1 MYQILCDNEI
11 IYDPRIEL
19 LKVLEPRCKL
29 EVNTVGEASFDMLP
43 THPYY
48 RALKP
53 LKSVIEIKQG
63 NHILFRGR
71 MTNNSREIFNRL
83 SVDLEG
89 ILATTNGSYV
99 PPFSFPDD
107 FTIPDGANVVEV
119 LLAWFLDVHNSQV
132 QPWQRLKVG
141 TVTVTDP
148 NNVIVRS
155 SEKFLST
162 WDCLREKLF
171 ESSLGG
177 KLYARYEADGTYV
190 DYVSS
195 YALTNVQRIKLGTN
209 ILSLDQKLD
218 GQETYSAILPIG
230 KDGMTIADLEDGDIT
245 TDFVKQGNFIYSK
258 QALESYGWA
267 CAPVSDTTW
276 DDVTE
281 ITNLRRK
288 AVDALSDMV
297 QLVREITVTALDQ
310 NFTDEQV
317 QSLRAFRNVI
327 VESSPHDLNTELFPL
342 DRLDID
348 LHNPQNTKITVGK
361 SQKTMAESTS
371 QKFSDSIV
379 KAEQAA
385 SIAQGVNKKVD
396 TIGKNSIVSVTV
408 EYYLSTS
415 ETETAG
421 GEWQAEIPEW
431 VEGRF
436 TWSRT
441 KTVDANGKITF
452 SPSECGACIASG
464 KSQKGADGRGIQSIT
479 NYYLATAADSE
490 VTVQTAGWTTTV
502 QAISK
507 EKKYLWNYETIT
519 YTDGS
524 TPFQSTPCII
534 GSFGADGKPGTPGD
548 PGTNGVGI
556 ESITEH
562 YAVSDSNTT
571 EPATWQETVPQMTME
586 HRYLWNYETITYTDG
601 STKDTSKR
609 VIGVYGDPGDTGR
622 SVVSITPEYYLS
634 TSNTAQEGGEWLE
647 TAPDWED
654 GKYIWTRSKIVY
666 KDPEGIEYTDP
677 VCDTAWESLR
687 NNLAEVKQQVISL
700 ETSMVSTAES
710 IIMAAMADYVK
721 TGDYESYQ
729 ETVKSQLAI
738 LANEITMKFT
748 SVTEQVQN
756 VDGDMQSRFESLSKC
771 IKYSGETAV
780 SISSGNSVIVLELDN
795 EKGIVFKKNGVQ
807 FGWWDGTDFH
817 TGNIVVEV
825 NERAQF
831 GDFAWVPRSDRSL
844 MFLKVAGVTEEPPA
858 LDIIQEPAST
868 SAKVG
873 ESFTFTIHAVGDN
886 VQYQW
891 QVNSGSSWADLSNG
905 NSMSYTGTAQS
916 GCDGWKYRCIVSDD
930 SGDSMESTE
939 AILSIEVD
947 FNYTVNPVSGA
958 TYGFALNSDGWY
970 ESQNKGVHSTYA
982 VCRVNFQCSVDTPIY
997 ICCINSGEQGYDY
1010 GIVGNLDTALTA
1022 TITDTDYLWKATSS
1036 SASAI
1041 IDVDLTVPAGSHFVD
1056 IKYRKDGSASSGND
1070 SLQFMIE
1077 VV

>member
-43 THPYY
+43 AHPYY
-48 RALKP
+48 LALKP

-71 MTNNSREIFNRL
+71 MTNNSREIYNRL

-89 ILATTNGSYV
+89 VLATTNGSYV

-119 LLAWFLDVHNSQV
+119 LLSWFLDVHNSQV
-132 QPWQRLKVG
+132 QPWQRLKLG

-171 ESSLGG
+171 DSSLGG

-209 ILSLDQKLD
+209 ILGLDQKLD
-218 GQETYSAILPIG
+218 GQKTYSAILPIG

-258 QALESYGWA
+258 QAVESYGWA

-361 SQKTMAESTS
+361 SSKTMAESTS
-371 QKFSDSIV
+371 QRFSDSII

-396 TIGKNSIVSVTV
+396 
-408 EYYLSTS
+408 
-415 ETETAG
+415 
-421 GEWQAEIPEW
+421 
-431 VEGRF
+431 
-436 TWSRT
+436 
-441 KTVDANGKITF
+441 
-452 SPSECGACIASG
+452 
-464 KSQKGADGRGIQSIT
+464 
-479 NYYLATAADSE
+479 
-490 VTVQTAGWTTTV
+490 
-502 QAISK
+502 
-507 EKKYLWNYETIT
+507 
-519 YTDGS
+519 
-524 TPFQSTPCII
+524 
-534 GSFGADGKPGTPGD
+534 
-548 PGTNGVGI
+548 
-556 ESITEH
+556 
-562 YAVSDSNTT
+562 
-571 EPATWQETVPQMTME
+571 
-586 HRYLWNYETITYTDG
+586 
-601 STKDTSKR
+601 
-609 VIGVYGDPGDTGR
+609 
-622 SVVSITPEYYLS
+622 
-634 TSNTAQEGGEWLE
+634 
-647 TAPDWED
+647 
-654 GKYIWTRSKIVY
+654 
-666 KDPEGIEYTDP
+666 
-677 VCDTAWESLR
+677 SLR
-687 NNLAEVKQQVISL
+687 NNLSEVKQQVVSL

-729 ETVKSQLAI
+729 ETVKSQLSI

-748 SVTEQVQN
+748 SVTEQVQD
-756 VDGDMQSRFESLSKC
+756 VDGDMQSRFEALSKY

-891 QVNSGSSWADLSNG
+891 QVNSGSSWADLPNG
-905 NSMSYTGTAQS
+905 NMMSYTGIAQS
-916 GCDGWKYRCIVSDD
+916 GCDGWKYRCVVSDD

-947 FNYTVNPVSGA
+947 FKYTVNPISGA

-982 VCRVNFQCSVDTPIY
+982 VCRINFQCSVDTPIY

-1010 GIVGNLDTALTA
+1010 GIVGKLDTALTA

-1036 SASAI
+1036 STSAI
-1041 IDVDLTVPAGSHFVD
+1041 VDVDLTVPAGSHFVD
-1056 IKYRKDGSASSGND
+1056 VKYRKDGSQNSGND

-1077 VV
+1077 VA

>member
-11 IYDPRIEL
+11 IYDPRIEM

-71 MTNNSREIFNRL
+71 MTNNSREIYNRL
-83 SVDLEG
+83 SIDLEG

-132 QPWQRLKVG
+132 QPWQRLKLG

-162 WDCLREKLF
+162 WNCLREKLF

-209 ILSLDQKLD
+209 ILGLDQKLD

-245 TDFVKQGNFIYSK
+245 TDFVKHGNFIYSK
-258 QALESYGWA
+258 QAVESYGWA

-342 DRLDID
+342 DRLDVD

-385 SIAQGVNKKVD
+385 SIVQGVNKKVD

-421 GEWQAEIPEW
+421 GKWQTEIPEW

-441 KTVDANGKITF
+441 KTVDANGKVTF
-452 SPSECGACIASG
+452 SPSEGGACIASG
-464 KSQKGADGRGIQSIT
+464 KSQKGADGKGISNIVEYYQISTSNTTAPTTWSTTVPTMTSTNKYLWNYEHIVYTDNTAQDTAKRVIGAYGRNGSNGKSIGNVV
-479 NYYLATAADSE
+479 NYYLATNTSDE
-490 VTVQTAGWTTTV
+490 VTVNTDGWTNTV
-502 QAISK
+502 QNVTVD
-507 EKKYLWNYETIT
+507 KKYLWNYEKIF
-519 YTDGS
+519 YSDG
-524 TPFQSTPCII
+524 TTANTTAPCII
-534 GSFGADGKPGTPGD
+534 GAYGEDG
-548 PGTNGVGI
+548 N
-556 ESITEH
+556 
-562 YAVSDSNTT
+562 A
-571 EPATWQETVPQMTME
+571 
-586 HRYLWNYETITYTDG
+586 
-601 STKDTSKR
+601 
-609 VIGVYGDPGDTGR
+609 GR

-634 TSNTAQEGGEWLE
+634 TSNTAQRGGKWLE

-666 KDPEGIEYTDP
+666 KDPEGTEYTTP

-687 NNLAEVKQQVISL
+687 NNLSEVKQQVVSL

-756 VDGDMQSRFESLSKC
+756 VDGDMQSRFESLSKY
-771 IKYSGETAV
+771 IKYSRETAV

-795 EKGIVFKKNGVQ
+795 EKGIVFKKNGVA
-807 FGWWDGTDFH
+807 FGYWDGVDFH

-844 MFLKVAGVTEEPPA
+844 MFLKVAGVTE
-858 LDIIQEPAST
+858 
-868 SAKVG
+868 
-873 ESFTFTIHAVGDN
+873 
-886 VQYQW
+886 
-891 QVNSGSSWADLSNG
+891 
-905 NSMSYTGTAQS
+905 
-916 GCDGWKYRCIVSDD
+916 
-930 SGDSMESTE
+930 
-939 AILSIEVD
+939 
-947 FNYTVNPVSGA
+947 
-958 TYGFALNSDGWY
+958 
-970 ESQNKGVHSTYA
+970 
-982 VCRVNFQCSVDTPIY
+982 
-997 ICCINSGEQGYDY
+997 
-1010 GIVGNLDTALTA
+1010 
-1022 TITDTDYLWKATSS
+1022 
-1036 SASAI
+1036 
-1041 IDVDLTVPAGSHFVD
+1041 
-1056 IKYRKDGSASSGND
+1056 
-1070 SLQFMIE
+1070 
-1077 VV
+1077 